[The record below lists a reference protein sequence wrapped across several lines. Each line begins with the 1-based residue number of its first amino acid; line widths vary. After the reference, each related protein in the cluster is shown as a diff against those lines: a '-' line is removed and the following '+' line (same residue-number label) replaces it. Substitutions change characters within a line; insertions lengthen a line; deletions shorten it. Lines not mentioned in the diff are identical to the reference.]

1 MHHSQNPS
9 RARESKI
16 ILCTSRV
23 CLFGGEIR
31 WKKIFKKKM
40 GRKTFLER
48 VWMGG
53 EKGK

>member
-1 MHHSQNPS
+1 MHDSQNPS
-9 RARESKI
+9 RAGKSKI

-40 GRKTFLER
+40 GRKTFLEC
-48 VWMGG
+48 VWMDG
-53 EKGK
+53 EKRK